1 MFTRYFYAILAAA
14 VLVVAVVSAAIAF
27 PIAPAI
33 QRAAGGLIASV
44 HGCHRSCEAGP
55 AIGWHR
61 HGFLC
66 RPNACMPL
74 APAPHRCWID
84 RAGVRR
90 CRW

>member
-27 PIAPAI
+27 PAAPVVPGTV
-33 QRAAGGLIASV
+33 GGRMTQV

-55 AIGWHR
+55 VIGWHR
-61 HGFLC
+61 HGLLC
-66 RPNACMPL
+66 RPIACVPL
-74 APAPHRCWID
+74 APAQHRCWID